1 MSIHAVSK
9 QRHNFD
15 GFNSTT
21 KDGELDVE
29 TEILKKL
36 LNISG
41 RVYSFTFTF
50 TFTFNIVSR
59 INLVN
64 FVIPFITQ
72 NIILGT

>member
-36 LNISG
+36 PNISG
-41 RVYSFTFTF
+41 RVSLLLLL
-50 TFTFNIVSR
+50 SR
-59 INLVN
+59 S
-64 FVIPFITQ
+64 
-72 NIILGT
+72 ILFLE

>member
-1 MSIHAVSK
+1 MMSIHAVSK

-41 RVYSFTFTF
+41 RVSLLLLL
-50 TFTFNIVSR
+50 SR
-59 INLVN
+59 S
-64 FVIPFITQ
+64 
-72 NIILGT
+72 ILFLG